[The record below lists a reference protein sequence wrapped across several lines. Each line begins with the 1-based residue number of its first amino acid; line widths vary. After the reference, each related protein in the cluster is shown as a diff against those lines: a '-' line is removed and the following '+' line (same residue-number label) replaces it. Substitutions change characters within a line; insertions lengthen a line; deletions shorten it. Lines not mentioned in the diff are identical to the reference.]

1 MYESSGGVQITA
13 PWFVGNVTSKLSVLE
28 PLERVRLACRVAR
41 KAQELWSDECYGLCS
56 NTLALVEK
64 WMDQGGGYG
73 GLVELYS
80 AISRMDEVTKSVPF
94 GVPVWATGA
103 VLWATWAAHSASLLM
118 GDLEASAAS
127 SPSLRFMFDANA
139 RSSNLCV
146 TRFTH
151 DACSAVW
158 LCGVVEPAAVSADMW
173 VEIANDL
180 KRAMGQK
187 ESASCC
193 EEV

>member
-1 MYESSGGVQITA
+1 
-13 PWFVGNVTSKLSVLE
+13 
-28 PLERVRLACRVAR
+28 
-41 KAQELWSDECYGLCS
+41 
-56 NTLALVEK
+56 
-64 WMDQGGGYG
+64 
-73 GLVELYS
+73 
-80 AISRMDEVTKSVPF
+80 MDEAGKDLSQYGPLTQHEQHKSTRDIRLPVRVVKARALYYIRDAGDLGGSIVT
-94 GVPVWATGA
+94 TCDNR
-103 VLWATWAAHSASLLM
+103 WAAHSASLLM